1 MMRKQ
6 NKGSDFLPMQTR
18 KNSEL
23 SIILTSLIFHC
34 ELAMINFCP
43 RRSSTCKWVVL
54 RRELGRNAVDGKSVA
69 VGIGVGYQEDPR
81 WAKKS
86 TPPVRG
92 GFWKKHLS
100 CVLYF
105 ELFIFEIFYDCQR
118 FFWNN
123 LCVVYVCNSSV
134 KVVDMQWPMMSV
146 TVGNIIFDWSIKI
159 KR

>member
-6 NKGSDFLPMQTR
+6 NKGSDFLPVQTR

-43 RRSSTCKWVVL
+43 PRSSTGKWVVL
-54 RRELGRNAVDGKSVA
+54 RRELGGNAVDEKSVA
-69 VGIGVGYQEDPR
+69 VGIGVGYQKDPR

-92 GFWKKHLS
+92 GFWKTTWA
-100 CVLYF
+100 VLYPDSAGLGIKF
-105 ELFIFEIFYDCQR
+105 RAKFVADDINSYSFFFFFIEKSQHFISTVCRQLT
-118 FFWNN
+118 WN
-123 LCVVYVCNSSV
+123 V
-134 KVVDMQWPMMSV
+134 
-146 TVGNIIFDWSIKI
+146 
-159 KR
+159 